1 MNWVEGAAVML
12 TEMLPAGDLAAVE
25 RALELLRGG
34 GVVAFPTDTVYGV
47 GGLAASEQAVH
58 TLYAVK
64 ERSSDKAIPVLIG
77 GSDDLER
84 IAVNVDARAYKLA
97 QLFWPGPLTLV
108 LTKRTDL
115 PSELSPYPTVGV
127 RMPDHPDALTLLR
140 KAGPMAVT
148 SANLSGD
155 DSPSTPAEVYAQ
167 LGGRIPLILDGGQ
180 TPGGVPSTVVDCT
193 NPELRL
199 LRSGPLSL
207 ETLREALKSL

>member
-1 MNWVEGAAVML
+1 MKRVDCVTVML

-47 GGLAASEQAVH
+47 GGLATSQQAVH

-77 GSDDLER
+77 SPDDLER
-84 IAVNVDARAYKLA
+84 IAVKVDERARQLA
-97 QLFWPGPLTLV
+97 KLFWPGPLTLV
-108 LTKRTDL
+108 VTKRSDL

-140 KAGPMAVT
+140 KAGPMAAT

-155 DSPSTPAEVYAQ
+155 DSPSTPAEVYAK
-167 LGGRIPLILDGGQ
+167 LGGRIPLILDGGR

-193 NPELRL
+193 KPELRL
-199 LRSGPLSL
+199 LRSGPLAL
-207 ETLREALKSL
+207 ETLQEALKHL